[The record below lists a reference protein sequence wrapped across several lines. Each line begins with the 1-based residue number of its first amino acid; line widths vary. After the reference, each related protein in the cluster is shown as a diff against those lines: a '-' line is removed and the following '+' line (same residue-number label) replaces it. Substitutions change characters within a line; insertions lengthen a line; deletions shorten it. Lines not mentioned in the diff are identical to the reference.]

1 MPQSNLPFSSRLGMS
16 NMNFGTLQPNQSITI
31 TKGYTFYQDENLNHF
46 STVDLVYD
54 NTPILQQMFDDN
66 FESVCTFL
74 VSNENIFD
82 ESSIQ
87 IFPNPT
93 SDILNIKMEN
103 QASAQLTI
111 FDIYGKKVL
120 EKMEVNQNEIQL
132 STSSFSQ
139 GVYFLKME
147 MEGKELV
154 KKFIKM

>member
-1 MPQSNLPFSSRLGMS
+1 
-16 NMNFGTLQPNQSITI
+16 
-31 TKGYTFYQDENLNHF
+31 LNHLE
-46 STVDLVYD
+46 VVNLVYD
-54 NTPILQQMFDDN
+54 NTPALQQIYDDHFVTSCEAIILN
-66 FESVCTFL
+66 
-74 VSNENIFD
+74 NENLSD
-82 ESSIQ
+82 LNIQ
-87 IFPNPT
+87 VFPNPT

-120 EKMEVNQNEIQL
+120 EKMEVNQSEIQL

-139 GVYFLKME
+139 GVYFLRIE